1 VADRER
7 DSETRDSET
16 DETIVE
22 HVETAG
28 QTPDPPPGAPLGT
41 PEVEEA
47 VVRESETIRQRPD
60 GAIERDV
67 VRHEQR
73 RRMSGDR
80 IALLLVLLGL
90 LLAAG
95 LGAWWYFTQ
104 DDTTSVPSVEGLTV
118 DRAVA
123 RLQEED
129 LRADIVTQPSEAPE
143 GTVFDQNPGAGA
155 EVDEDS
161 TVQVLVSGGPGTK
174 AVPNAVGLPEA
185 EARDRLVSAGFQVRT
200 REVFSEKAEGTVV
213 AQEPAA
219 GAQGDEGGEVTINVS
234 KGSAQV
240 EVPSVVGLDRDEAEA
255 EIESANLRANV
266 VVVPSVEP
274 EGTVVAQNPTGGTL
288 REGSTVRL
296 NVSAGSSTTEP
307 TPTTTDTTNDTTTTP

>member
-1 VADRER
+1 MADPEDR
-7 DSETRDSET
+7 DR

-28 QTPDPPPGAPLGT
+28 PPAAPLAA
-41 PEVEEA
+41 PDVEEA
-47 VVRESETIRQRPD
+47 VVHESETIRQRPD
-60 GAIERDV
+60 GAVERDV

-80 IALLLVLLGL
+80 IALLIVLLAL
-90 LLAAG
+90 LIAAG
-95 LGAWWYFTQ
+95 LGAWWYFAQ
-104 DDTTSVPSVEGLTV
+104 DDPTSVPSVEGLTV
-118 DRAVA
+118 DQAVA
-123 RLQEED
+123 RLQDED
-129 LRADIVTQPSEAPE
+129 LKSDIVNQPSDAPE
-143 GTVFDQNPGAGA
+143 GTVFDQNPDAGA
-155 EVDEDS
+155 EVDEGS
-161 TVQVLVSGGPGTK
+161 TVQVLVSGGPETTP
-174 AVPNAVGLPEA
+174 VPNAVGLPEA

-200 REVFSEKAEGTVV
+200 REVFSDKPEGTVV

-219 GAQGDEGGEVTINVS
+219 GAEGDEGGVVTINVS

-240 EVPSVVGLDRDEAEA
+240 DVPSVVGLDRAEAEN

-274 EGTVVAQNPTGGTL
+274 EGTVVAQNPAGGTL

-296 NVSAGSSTTEP
+296 NVSSGSSATDSES
-307 TPTTTDTTNDTTTTP
+307 TTDTATDTTTTP

>member
-1 VADRER
+1 
-7 DSETRDSET
+7 
-16 DETIVE
+16 
-22 HVETAG
+22 
-28 QTPDPPPGAPLGT
+28 
-41 PEVEEA
+41 
-47 VVRESETIRQRPD
+47 
-60 GAIERDV
+60 
-67 VRHEQR
+67 
-73 RRMSGDR
+73 M
-80 IALLLVLLGL
+80 
-90 LLAAG
+90 
-95 LGAWWYFTQ
+95 
-104 DDTTSVPSVEGLTV
+104 
-118 DRAVA
+118 
-123 RLQEED
+123 
-129 LRADIVTQPSEAPE
+129 
-143 GTVFDQNPGAGA
+143 
-155 EVDEDS
+155 
-161 TVQVLVSGGPGTK
+161 
-174 AVPNAVGLPEA
+174 
-185 EARDRLVSAGFQVRT
+185 
-200 REVFSEKAEGTVV
+200 FSEKAEGTVV

>member
-1 VADRER
+1 MADPEDHDR
-7 DSETRDSET
+7 

-28 QTPDPPPGAPLGT
+28 PPAAPLAA

-47 VVRESETIRQRPD
+47 VVHESETIRQRPD
-60 GAIERDV
+60 GAVERDV

-80 IALLLVLLGL
+80 IALLLVLLAL
-90 LLAAG
+90 LVAAG
-95 LGAWWYFTQ
+95 LGAWWYFAQ
-104 DDTTSVPSVEGLTV
+104 EDPTSVPSVEGLSV
-118 DRAVA
+118 DQAVA
-123 RLQEED
+123 RLQDED
-129 LRADIVTQPSEAPE
+129 LKSDIVNQPSDAPE
-143 GTVFDQNPGAGA
+143 GTVFDQNPDAGA
-155 EVDEDS
+155 EVDEGS
-161 TVQVLVSGGPGTK
+161 TVQVLVSGGPETK
-174 AVPNAVGLPEA
+174 PVPNAVGLPEA

-200 REVFSEKAEGTVV
+200 REVFSDKPEGTVV

-219 GAQGDEGGEVTINVS
+219 GAEGDEGGVVTINVS

-240 EVPSVVGLDRDEAEA
+240 DVPSVVGLDRAEAEN
-255 EIESANLRANV
+255 EIESAGLRANV

-274 EGTVVAQNPTGGTL
+274 EGTVVAQNPAGGTL

-296 NVSAGSSTTEP
+296 NVSSGSSATDSES
-307 TPTTTDTTNDTTTTP
+307 TTDTATDTTTTP

>member
-1 VADRER
+1 VADPEDR
-7 DSETRDSET
+7 DR

-28 QTPDPPPGAPLGT
+28 APVPPPAAPLAA
-41 PEVEEA
+41 PDVEEA
-47 VVRESETIRQRPD
+47 VVHESETIRQRPD
-60 GAIERDV
+60 GAVERDV

-80 IALLLVLLGL
+80 IALLIVLLAL
-90 LLAAG
+90 LIAAG
-95 LGAWWYFTQ
+95 LGAWWYFNQ
-104 DDTTSVPSVEGLTV
+104 DDPTSVPSVEGLTV
-118 DRAVA
+118 DQAVA
-123 RLQEED
+123 RLQDED
-129 LRADIVTQPSEAPE
+129 LKSDIVNQPSDAPE
-143 GTVFDQNPGAGA
+143 GTVFDQNPDAGA
-155 EVDEDS
+155 EVDEGS
-161 TVQVLVSGGPGTK
+161 TVQVLVSGGPETTP
-174 AVPNAVGLPEA
+174 VPNAVGLPEA

-200 REVFSEKAEGTVV
+200 REVFSDKPEGTVV

-219 GAQGDEGGEVTINVS
+219 GAEGDEGGVVTINVS

-240 EVPSVVGLDRDEAEA
+240 DVPSVVGLDQAEAEN

-274 EGTVVAQNPTGGTL
+274 EGTVVAQNPAGGTL

-296 NVSAGSSTTEP
+296 NVSSGSSGTDSE
-307 TPTTTDTTNDTTTTP
+307 PTTTDTSTDTTTTP

>member
-1 VADRER
+1 VADPEDHDR
-7 DSETRDSET
+7 

-28 QTPDPPPGAPLGT
+28 PPAAPLAA

-47 VVRESETIRQRPD
+47 VVHESETIRQRPD
-60 GAIERDV
+60 GAVERDV

-80 IALLLVLLGL
+80 IALLLVLLAL
-90 LLAAG
+90 LVAAG
-95 LGAWWYFTQ
+95 LGAWWYFAQ
-104 DDTTSVPSVEGLTV
+104 EDPTSVPSVEGLSV
-118 DRAVA
+118 DQAVA
-123 RLQEED
+123 RLQDED
-129 LRADIVTQPSEAPE
+129 LKSDIVNQPSDAPE
-143 GTVFDQNPGAGA
+143 GTVFDQNPDAGA
-155 EVDEDS
+155 EVDEGS
-161 TVQVLVSGGPGTK
+161 TVQVLVSGGPETK
-174 AVPNAVGLPEA
+174 PVPNAVGLPEA

-200 REVFSEKAEGTVV
+200 REVFSDKPEGTVV

-219 GAQGDEGGEVTINVS
+219 GAEGDEGGVVTINVS

-240 EVPSVVGLDRDEAEA
+240 DVPSVVGLDRAEAEN
-255 EIESANLRANV
+255 EIESAGLRANV

-274 EGTVVAQNPTGGTL
+274 EGTVVAQNPAGGTL

-296 NVSAGSSTTEP
+296 NVSSGSSATDSES
-307 TPTTTDTTNDTTTTP
+307 TTDTATDTTTTP

>member
-1 VADRER
+1 MADPE
-7 DSETRDSET
+7 DSDR

-28 QTPDPPPGAPLGT
+28 SPVPPPAAPLGA
-41 PEVEEA
+41 PDVEEA

-60 GAIERDV
+60 GAVERDV

-80 IALLLVLLGL
+80 IALLLVLLAL
-90 LLAAG
+90 LIAAG

-104 DDTTSVPSVEGLTV
+104 EDPTSVPSVEGLTV
-118 DRAVA
+118 DQAVA
-123 RLQEED
+123 RLQDED
-129 LRADIVTQPSEAPE
+129 LKSDIVNQPSDAPE
-143 GTVFDQNPGAGA
+143 GTVFDQNPDAGA
-155 EVDEDS
+155 KVDEGS
-161 TVQVLVSGGPGTK
+161 TVQVLVSGGPETTP
-174 AVPNAVGLPEA
+174 VPNAVGLPEA

-200 REVFSEKAEGTVV
+200 REVFSDKPEGTVV

-219 GAQGDEGGEVTINVS
+219 GAEGDEGGVVTINVS

-240 EVPSVVGLDRDEAEA
+240 DVPSVVGLDQAEAEN

-274 EGTVVAQNPTGGTL
+274 EGTVVAQNPAGGTL

-296 NVSAGSSTTEP
+296 NVSSGSSGTDSE
-307 TPTTTDTTNDTTTTP
+307 PTTTDTSTDTTTTP

>member
-1 VADRER
+1 MADPEDR
-7 DSETRDSET
+7 DR

-28 QTPDPPPGAPLGT
+28 PPAAPLAA
-41 PEVEEA
+41 PDVEEA
-47 VVRESETIRQRPD
+47 VVHESETIRQRPD
-60 GAIERDV
+60 GAVERDV

-80 IALLLVLLGL
+80 IALLLVLLAL
-90 LLAAG
+90 LIAAG
-95 LGAWWYFTQ
+95 LGAWWYFNQ
-104 DDTTSVPSVEGLTV
+104 DDPTSVPSVEGLTV
-118 DRAVA
+118 DQAVA
-123 RLQEED
+123 RLQDED
-129 LRADIVTQPSEAPE
+129 LKSDIVNQPSDAPE
-143 GTVFDQNPGAGA
+143 GTVFDQNPDAGA
-155 EVDEDS
+155 EVDEGS
-161 TVQVLVSGGPGTK
+161 TVQVLVSGGPETTP
-174 AVPNAVGLPEA
+174 VPNAVGLPEA

-200 REVFSEKAEGTVV
+200 REVFSDKPEGTVV

-219 GAQGDEGGEVTINVS
+219 GAEGDEGGVVTINVS

-240 EVPSVVGLDRDEAEA
+240 DVPSVVGLDQAEAEN

-274 EGTVVAQNPTGGTL
+274 EGTVVAQNPAGGTL

-296 NVSAGSSTTEP
+296 NVSSGSSGTDSE
-307 TPTTTDTTNDTTTTP
+307 PTTTDTPTDTTTTP